1 MKMVNLEICVFKI
14 EDYEK
19 INCLDLK
26 YKFILKR

>member
-1 MKMVNLEICVFKI
+1 MKMVNLEIWVFKI

-19 INCLDLK
+19 INSLDLK